1 MLRTNINFI
10 MFGLTLHWFEN
21 KYTVHEANTLTD
33 AAMTIREAL
42 FYNINTNYNKW
53 IGVHLSA
60 FFIAQYCRKK

>member
-10 MFGLTLHWFEN
+10 VLGLTQYWFEN

-42 FYNINTNYNKW
+42 FYNINTNYNKG
-53 IGVHLSA
+53 IGVH
-60 FFIAQYCRKK
+60 

>member
-10 MFGLTLHWFEN
+10 VFGLTQHWFEN

-42 FYNINTNYNKW
+42 FYNIMSIAVGISQVTF
-53 IGVHLSA
+53 VATSLPLSV
-60 FFIAQYCRKK
+60 